1 LRRAPRLTLSGRRP
15 ASILILLLFAIG
27 VWWRVSHP
35 PLGPLVLPGGPFA
48 DTAWDQWGATAAGT
62 RFTPAAQITPQNA
75 DHLTLAWRYSTGEL
89 RRRSESMLANS
100 TNETT
105 PILAAGSLISCTP
118 FSRVVAL
125 DPATGHEKWVFDPGI
140 DNRFALPDQYI
151 CRGLSQW
158 REAGLPVESPCATRI
173 ILVTVDMRLIA
184 LDARNGHLC
193 ADFGSGGTVR
203 VDPGPLHHRGEVK
216 LAAPV
221 AVANDVIVVGS
232 MILDNVR
239 ADAPRGVVRAFA
251 AASGRPLWTYDPMRP
266 PSPVTAANSN
276 SRQTRGGAANV
287 WSAIA
292 ADPELGLFYLP
303 TSSSSPDY
311 FGGLRPGDN
320 RNANSIVALDSR
332 TGREVWAQQLVHHD
346 TWDYDTPA
354 QPTLVNIGEGQARIP
369 ALVQV
374 TKQGFVFIFDR
385 RNGRPLFPIDEVPV
399 PQGGVQGESLSP
411 TQPRPRLP
419 LPLVPQSITPDH
431 AWGFTPW
438 DRGRCRDLIAKYR
451 SEGLFTPITTRG
463 TITYPA
469 ASGGANWGGAA
480 VDPRRQIL
488 FINTTRVASV
498 ITLIPRT
505 AKSGGTVK
513 LSATEDIS
521 PMTGTPYEVKREWL
535 LSPWGAPCTPPPW
548 GGLSASD
555 LRSGRKLWDVPLG
568 TINNKV
574 PIPAPDLNLGT
585 PNIGG
590 PVATA
595 GGVLFIAATMDG
607 YLRGID
613 MKNGRELWRAHLP
626 GGGQTTPM
634 SYLWRGRQYV
644 VIASGQHLW
653 FQTPRSDAI
662 LAYALPLSGPI
673 PSPGMNSTGSAG
685 PNSR

>member
-1 LRRAPRLTLSGRRP
+1 MLGSGRRP
-15 ASILILLLFAIG
+15 ALILIILLLAVG
-27 VWWRVSHP
+27 VWWRVEHP
-35 PLGPLVLPGGPFA
+35 PLGPLILPPGAFS
-48 DTAWDQWGATAAGT
+48 DTSWDQWGATAAGT

-75 DHLTLAWRYSTGEL
+75 DHLTLAWSHSTGEL
-89 RRRSESMLANS
+89 SRRSESMLVNS

-105 PILAAGSLISCTP
+105 PILAAGSLITCTP
-118 FSRVVAL
+118 FSRVLAL
-125 DPATGHEKWVFDPGI
+125 DPATGREKWAFDPGI
-140 DNRFALPDQYI
+140 NTRFALPDQYI
-151 CRGLSQW
+151 CRGVSQW
-158 REAGLPVESPCATRI
+158 KDASLPTEAPCADRI

-184 LDARNGHLC
+184 LDARTGRLC
-193 ADFGSGGTVR
+193 SAFGSGGTVR
-203 VDPGPLHHRGEVK
+203 VDPGPLHHLGEVK

-221 AVANDVIVVGS
+221 AIANDVIVVGS

-251 AASGRPLWTYDPMRP
+251 ASSGRPLWTYDPMP
-266 PSPVTAANSN
+266 APSAINPATARSP
-276 SRQTRGGAANV
+276 RVIGGAANV

-292 ADPELGLFYLP
+292 ADPGLGLFFLP
-303 TSSSSPDY
+303 TSSASPDY

-320 RNANSIVALDSR
+320 RNANSVVALDSR
-332 TGREVWAQQLVHHD
+332 TGRQVWARQLVHHD

-354 QPTLVNIGEGQARIP
+354 QPTLVDIGQGSARVP
-369 ALVQV
+369 AIVQV
-374 TKQGFVFIFDR
+374 TKQGFVFVLDR
-385 RNGRPLFPIDEVPV
+385 RDGHPLFPIDEVPV
-399 PQGGVQGESLSP
+399 PQGGVPGEALSP

-419 LPLVPQSITPDH
+419 LPLVPQSITPNQ

-438 DRGRCRDLIAKYR
+438 DRGKCRDLIAKYR

-480 VDPRRQIL
+480 VDPLRQIL
-488 FINTTRVASV
+488 FINTSRVASV
-498 ITLIPRT
+498 ITLIPRS
-505 AKSGGTVK
+505 AKSNGTVK

-521 PMTGTPYEVKREWL
+521 PMAGTPYEVKREWL

-548 GGLSASD
+548 GGLTAID
-555 LRSGRKLWDVPLG
+555 LRSGRALWDVPLG

-574 PIPAPDLNLGT
+574 PVPLPKLTYGT

-590 PVATA
+590 PIATG
-595 GGVLFIAATMDG
+595 GGVLFLAATMDG
-607 YLRGID
+607 YLRAMD
-613 MKNGRELWRAHLP
+613 MKNGSELWRAKLP

-634 SYLWRGRQYV
+634 SYVWRGRQYV
-644 VIASGQHLW
+644 VISSGQHLW

-662 LAYALPLSGPI
+662 LAYALPLSGPS
-673 PSPGMNSTGSAG
+673 PSSGMNSMGSAG